1 MKRLLVL
8 AFVVL
13 GAAAA
18 GAQPVR
24 PKADVTPLVE
34 GTARAGSPAR
44 VALKVTVPEG
54 LHTQSNKPRD
64 PLLIPTTLTI
74 DAPTGVTVH
83 EIVWPPSI
91 DLVQAG
97 ADKPLSVFE
106 REFLVGVQL
115 SLPASAGA
123 GDLTVP
129 ARLRY
134 QACDAKMC
142 YAPTTADVRWVIHV
156 VPATAKAAADPAQ
169 ARTFK
174 SIKFGTGENPSTPL
188 GTGPGRRLQR
198 RRLRASLKDRPS
210 PCHHPPQRQDLL
222 MPRCSTASRSPAQ
235 RADTRARPTSSR
247 SFAMRKRGSSRAVC
261 SKAAAR
267 SQFCFSCCSGA
278 SLST

>member
-13 GAAAA
+13 GTSAA

-24 PKADVTPLVE
+24 PRRTSLLSSRGP
-34 GTARAGSPAR
+34 RAPVRLPR

-74 DAPTGVTVH
+74 DAPAGVTVH

-115 SLPASAGA
+115 SLPASASA

-142 YAPTTADVRWVIHV
+142 YAPT
-156 VPATAKAAADPAQ
+156 
-169 ARTFK
+169 
-174 SIKFGTGENPSTPL
+174 
-188 GTGPGRRLQR
+188 
-198 RRLRASLKDRPS
+198 
-210 PCHHPPQRQDLL
+210 
-222 MPRCSTASRSPAQ
+222 
-235 RADTRARPTSSR
+235 RPTSG
-247 SFAMRKRGSSRAVC
+247 GSST
-261 SKAAAR
+261 
-267 SQFCFSCCSGA
+267 SCPHGEGR
-278 SLST
+278 T